1 MIALAF
7 TPAACLI
14 LLSWALVITDEEDE
28 DELLDSDRE
37 NPGGPIR
44 TTSGVITMVF
54 APAESWSFTWSCIFV
69 PSIPIDEIAITP
81 ITIPMDA
88 RIERMKFRRTLR
100 TERSK
105 KISLMILRS
114 SRLQV
119 L

>member
-7 TPAACLI
+7 APAARLI
-14 LLSWALVITDEEDE
+14 LLSGALVITDEEDE
-28 DELLDSDRE
+28 ELDPDWVNS
-37 NPGGPIR
+37 GGPIR

-54 APAESWSFTWSCIFV
+54 APAESWSFIWSCIFV
-69 PSIPIDEIAITP
+69 PSIPIEEIAMTP

-105 KISLMILRS
+105 KISLMILQS
-114 SRLQV
+114 SRLQAR
-119 L
+119 